1 MFKNKP
7 LIIRIS
13 IALGVLIIMTIIVLY
28 NNPINKVI
36 YKGNLSL
43 LENVLISKQLEKLSS
58 IELRILRNTIYA
70 KYGYDFS
77 STDLKQHFSQF
88 QWYKPSGTN
97 VDNQLNNTDITNAN
111 LIMYY
116 ENNINNNNTKRQ
128 RFVFTNPFK
137 KTTRII
143 VEKSE
148 LPKYDIEI
156 WVSKKF
162 SNSNLYKLLLNF
174 QEFPLNL
181 SSDLITDGN
190 ITNSNF
196 NQIFIG
202 FNFNTTQNNSEYIII
217 TNFDTKTNA
226 INNSF
231 RNFNLQKDSYNNEI
245 YFMNYKY
252 QNLYLYNKNNQ
263 LFISPN
269 KNMVFEAA
277 NVNAKIKLE
286 HKGEIN
292 INISNK
298 FTNLYNMVLGAQAPN
313 INIEYLNISL
323 EETEKYKLK
332 TDIICFDKNTAEGIY
347 EIFSGLKQT
356 SSGILKLY
364 SGNLPI
370 MVPDFMRKIIFSSL
384 TDSNIKQTRNTVNIE
399 FNINKD
405 LIDPLLTGL

>member
-1 MFKNKP
+1 MMFKNKP

-252 QNLYLYNKNNQ
+252 QNL
-263 LFISPN
+263 
-269 KNMVFEAA
+269 
-277 NVNAKIKLE
+277 
-286 HKGEIN
+286 
-292 INISNK
+292 
-298 FTNLYNMVLGAQAPN
+298 
-313 INIEYLNISL
+313 
-323 EETEKYKLK
+323 
-332 TDIICFDKNTAEGIY
+332 
-347 EIFSGLKQT
+347 
-356 SSGILKLY
+356 
-364 SGNLPI
+364 
-370 MVPDFMRKIIFSSL
+370 
-384 TDSNIKQTRNTVNIE
+384 
-399 FNINKD
+399 
-405 LIDPLLTGL
+405 

>member
-1 MFKNKP
+1 
-7 LIIRIS
+7 
-13 IALGVLIIMTIIVLY
+13 
-28 NNPINKVI
+28 
-36 YKGNLSL
+36 
-43 LENVLISKQLEKLSS
+43 
-58 IELRILRNTIYA
+58 
-70 KYGYDFS
+70 
-77 STDLKQHFSQF
+77 
-88 QWYKPSGTN
+88 
-97 VDNQLNNTDITNAN
+97 
-111 LIMYY
+111 
-116 ENNINNNNTKRQ
+116 
-128 RFVFTNPFK
+128 
-137 KTTRII
+137 
-143 VEKSE
+143 
-148 LPKYDIEI
+148 
-156 WVSKKF
+156 
-162 SNSNLYKLLLNF
+162 
-174 QEFPLNL
+174 
-181 SSDLITDGN
+181 
-190 ITNSNF
+190 
-196 NQIFIG
+196 
-202 FNFNTTQNNSEYIII
+202 
-217 TNFDTKTNA
+217 
-226 INNSF
+226 
-231 RNFNLQKDSYNNEI
+231 
-245 YFMNYKY
+245 
-252 QNLYLYNKNNQ
+252 
-263 LFISPN
+263 
-269 KNMVFEAA
+269 MVFEAA